1 MTKAEFLERCSQHWE
16 DIKHLE
22 DSTTLYELER
32 DFDEIWTNLGKE
44 VLEKTISKVPQNY
57 RKKKRLRVNMEK

>member
-1 MTKAEFLERCSQHWE
+1 MTKAEFLKRCSQHWD

-22 DSTTLYELER
+22 ESTTLYELER

-44 VLEKTISKVPQNY
+44 VLEKAISEVPQNY